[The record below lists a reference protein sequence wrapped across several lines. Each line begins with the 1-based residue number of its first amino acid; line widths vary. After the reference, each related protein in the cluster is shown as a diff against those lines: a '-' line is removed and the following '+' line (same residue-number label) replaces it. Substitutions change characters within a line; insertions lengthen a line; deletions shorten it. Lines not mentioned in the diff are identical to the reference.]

1 MICEKCGKREAT
13 VLYTQ
18 IINGHKQTL
27 NLCSQCAGQDSIF
40 DNFGSMFSF
49 GGFSEPAAKRCPI
62 CSMTLAELTRS
73 GKMGCGEC
81 YRTFRPQAE
90 ALLKRIHGSST
101 HIEAEG
107 APKDI
112 QPHKKT
118 ELEIMRDKLKEAIE
132 CEDFETA
139 ASLRDEIRKKEQEG
153 K

>member
-18 IINGHKQTL
+18 IINGNKQTL

-49 GGFSEPAAKRCPI
+49 GGLNTPPAKRCPV

-90 ALLKRIHGSST
+90 ALLRRIHGSFR
-101 HIEAEG
+101 HIEAEAAEKP
-107 APKDI
+107 APPKE
-112 QPHKKT
+112 KT
-118 ELEIMRDKLKEAIE
+118 ELDLLHDSLKDAIA
-132 CEDFETA
+132 CEDFEKA
-139 ASLRDEIRKKEQEG
+139 AALRDKIRQKEQEG